1 MNMIPTLASADV
13 ISDLATDLGAYS
25 TAAFTLVAAVL
36 AVRIGLK
43 WIKGLSSKAS

>member
-1 MNMIPTLASADV
+1 MGILASATV
-13 ISDLATDLGAYS
+13 ISDLATDLAAYS

-43 WIKGLSSKAS
+43 WVKGLSGKAS